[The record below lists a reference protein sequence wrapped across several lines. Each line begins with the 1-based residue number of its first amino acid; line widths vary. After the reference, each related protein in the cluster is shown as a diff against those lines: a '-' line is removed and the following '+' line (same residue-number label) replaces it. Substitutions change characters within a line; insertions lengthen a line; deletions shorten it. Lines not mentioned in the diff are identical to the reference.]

1 MGILFPKIRT
11 IRCEPYFDQQL
22 VALSIDLQTWLE
34 ISSGLE
40 FVLARDPEIFP
51 QIEGTHFHV
60 ASIEPFRDLPDLSI
74 LYTHDEN
81 YVYLVDIYL
90 PPPEEDE

>member
-1 MGILFPKIRT
+1 MSIQFPRIRT
-11 IRCEPYFDQQL
+11 VRCEPYFDQQL
-22 VALSIDLQTWLE
+22 VALAIDLETWLE

-40 FVLARDPEIFP
+40 FVLARNPEIFP
-51 QIEGTHFHV
+51 AVEGTPFHV

-74 LYTHDEN
+74 LYKHDED

-90 PPPEEDE
+90 PPEEDE